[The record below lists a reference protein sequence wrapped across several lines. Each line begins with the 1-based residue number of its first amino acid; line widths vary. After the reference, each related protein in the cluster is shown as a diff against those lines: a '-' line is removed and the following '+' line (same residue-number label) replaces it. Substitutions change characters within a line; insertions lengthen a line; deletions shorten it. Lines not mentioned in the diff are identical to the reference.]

1 MKITDVRIIRKTT
14 QFEPKYKSEDRVCG
28 PLDVYAD
35 DRWDREREREKEMAR
50 SAPALILNDAHQGA
64 GQGAARQPG
73 AGPAR
78 QAGTGAYSDKPAPGT
93 ISGYFLSVLT
103 DEGFSGECGPL
114 SYRSE
119 MLAIMDGLR
128 GMLIGQNPI
137 KNRRLWDEMSRFDR
151 HSRSGVMMMAISALD
166 VALWDL
172 KGKILGQPVYRLL
185 GGGRDRVRPYISTLG
200 FSTDIAPARKLATE
214 LKAKGI
220 KAQKWFFRYG
230 PGDGAAG
237 MTKNLD
243 LAFMLRDALGKDYEL
258 MFDCWM
264 GWTVRYAQQI
274 LRELEPVKPM
284 WVEEVLRPHMEDGY
298 RALRKCTDIPLSA
311 GEHLYTRMEV
321 NSYLRDN
328 VFQVMQSDPVW
339 CGGITETLRIADLC
353 EMYGVTFIPHG
364 HTLMPALH
372 AVASMPPDV
381 CPYCEYLLNYME
393 TKNAFFKYDRL
404 GNDGW
409 LTLNDTPG
417 LGEEIDEDRLA
428 GSEPVDGFK
437 F

>member
-1 MKITDVRIIRKTT
+1 MKINEIKVVRKVTRFT
-14 QFEPKYKSEDRVCG
+14 PKYRSEDRSCG

-35 DRWDREREREKEMAR
+35 DQWDREREREKEMAK
-50 SAPALILNDAHQGA
+50 SAPALLAPERPQRSAVIQEVNE
-64 GQGAARQPG
+64 PG
-73 AGPAR
+73 AL
-78 QAGTGAYSDKPAPGT
+78 
-93 ISGYFLSVLT
+93 SGYFIAVST
-103 DEGFSGECGPL
+103 DEGVTGECGPL

-119 MLAIMDGLR
+119 LLAIMDGIASR
-128 GMLIGQNPI
+128 LIGQNPL

-185 GGGRDRVRPYISTLG
+185 GGGRDRIRPYISTLG
-200 FSTDIAPARKLATE
+200 FSTEINAARRLALE

-220 KAQKWFFRYG
+220 RAQKWFFRYG

-243 LAFMLRDALGKDYEL
+243 LAFALRDVLGKEYDL

-264 GWTVRYAQQI
+264 GWNVRYASKI
-274 LRELEPVKPM
+274 LRELEPVRPA

-298 RALRKCTDIPLSA
+298 RALRQCTDVPLSA

-328 VFQVMQSDPVW
+328 IFQVMQSDPVW
-339 CGGITETLRIADLC
+339 CGGITEALRIADLC

-364 HTLMPALH
+364 HTLMPAMH
-372 AVASMPPDV
+372 VVASMPPDV
-381 CPYCEYLLNYME
+381 CPYCEYLLNFME

-417 LGEEIDEDRLA
+417 LGED
-428 GSEPVDGFK
+428 VDGERLIGADTVTGFN
-437 F
+437 FI

>member
-1 MKITDVRIIRKTT
+1 MKITAVRIIRRATR
-14 QFEPKYKSEDRVCG
+14 FEPKYKSEERSCG
-28 PLDVYAD
+28 PLDIYVD
-35 DRWDREREREKEMAR
+35 DQWDRERERERAMAR
-50 SAPALILNDAHQGA
+50 SAPALLAPQTPPRSGAH
-64 GQGAARQPG
+64 
-73 AGPAR
+73 
-78 QAGTGAYSDKPAPGT
+78 SEKDAPGT
-93 ISGYFLSVLT
+93 LSGYFLSIQT
-103 DEGFSGECGPL
+103 DEGLTGECGPL

-119 MLAIMDGLR
+119 MLAVMDGLSAR
-128 GMLIGQNPI
+128 LIGQNPI
-137 KNRRLWDEMSRFDR
+137 KNRRLWDEMSRYDR

-200 FSTDIAPARKLATE
+200 FSTEPSAARRIALE
-214 LKAKGI
+214 LKTKGI

-230 PGDGAAG
+230 PGDGTAG
-237 MTKNLD
+237 MLKNVE
-243 LAFMLRDALGKDYEL
+243 LASVLRDALGKDYEL

-264 GWTVRYAQQI
+264 GWTVRYAMKI
-274 LRELEPVKPM
+274 LKELEPVRPA
-284 WVEEVLRPHMEDGY
+284 WIEEILRPHMEDGY
-298 RALRKCTDIPLSA
+298 RSLRQYTDIPLSA

-321 NSYLRDN
+321 NAYLRDN

-339 CGGITETLRIADLC
+339 CGGITESMRIADLC

-364 HTLMPALH
+364 HTLMPAMH
-372 AVASMPPDV
+372 VVASMPPDV
-381 CPYCEYLLNYME
+381 CPYCEYLLNFME

-417 LGEEIDEDRLA
+417 LGEEIDEERLIS
-428 GSEPVDGFK
+428 SEIITGFN

>member
-1 MKITDVRIIRKTT
+1 MKITEVKILRRVTR
-14 QFEPKYKSEDRVCG
+14 FEPRYKNEDRSVG

-35 DRWDREREREKEMAR
+35 DQWDRER
-50 SAPALILNDAHQGA
+50 DA
-64 GQGAARQPG
+64 GQHTQQTSSQQPSPP
-73 AGPAR
+73 PAPR
-78 QAGTGAYSDKPAPGT
+78 RLSKPDAPGT
-93 ISGYFLSVLT
+93 QSGLFLSIAT
-103 DEGFSGECGPL
+103 DEGLTGECGPI

-119 MLAIMDGLR
+119 LVAVVDGLAAR
-128 GMLIGQNPI
+128 LIGQNPL
-137 KNRRLWDEMSRFDR
+137 KNRRLWDVMSRFDR
-151 HSRSGVMMMAISALD
+151 HSRSGVMLMAISALD

-200 FSTDIAPARKLATE
+200 FSTETSAARRLALE

-220 KAQKWFFRYG
+220 RAQKWFFRYG

-237 MTKNLD
+237 IAKNLE
-243 LAFMLRDALGKDYEL
+243 LAFMLRDTLGKDYEL

-264 GWTVRYAQQI
+264 GWSVRYAQQV
-274 LRELEPVKPM
+274 LRELEPVRPM

-298 RALRKCTDIPLSA
+298 RTLRQCTNVPLSA

-328 VFQVMQSDPVW
+328 VFQVIQSDPVW
-339 CGGITETLRIADLC
+339 CGGITESLRIADLC

-372 AVASMPPDV
+372 VVASMPPDI
-381 CPYCEYLLNYME
+381 CPYTEYLLNFMDR
-393 TKNAFFKYDRL
+393 KNAFFRHDRL
-404 GNDGW
+404 TNDGW
-409 LTLNDTPG
+409 LMLNGTPG
-417 LGEEIDEDRLA
+417 LGEEIDGDRLISTEA
-428 GSEPVDGFK
+428 VTEFEI
-437 F
+437 